1 MKTKKH
7 TLKQILSFYKPY
19 KGLFAAD
26 LLCSLIAA
34 AIGLVLP
41 LGAGYITDNVLAGDL
56 SAAPGKI
63 LGVGALLL
71 GLVLVQALCS
81 YFMDYQGHAIGAR
94 MERDMRAQLFA
105 HCQRLSFSYFD
116 SHPIG
121 DLMSRL
127 TNDSLSLAEFFH
139 HVPED
144 VLVNS
149 IKFVGASLIL
159 WHIHWQMTL
168 VILCFLPFMLA
179 YTLYFNKK
187 MAAALEQ
194 GREDMGE
201 INAQAEDT
209 LSAIRMVQSFG
220 NEAVEAQKFHVRNEK
235 FLESRKRGYKGE
247 ALCYGGMDAFSS
259 LIPIA
264 VVVVGGL
271 SILQGSLALSELVVF
286 LLYVSYFTQPIQ
298 SLVNTSRLIQEGR
311 TGFARYMEILET
323 QPEVADLP
331 GAQELPPVKGDIR
344 FSHVTFRYGEGDAVF
359 RDLNLTIRA
368 GEYVAL
374 VGASGVGKTT
384 LCSLIPRFY
393 DVEAGEITVD
403 GVPIRQATL
412 RSLRGSVGLVQ
423 QDVAL
428 FTGSVTEN
436 IAYGRPGATF
446 QQVREAARKAGAEEF
461 IQKLPQGY
469 DTDIGPRGVKLSGGQ
484 RQRLSIARTFLKDPP
499 ILILDEATSA
509 LDSQSELVVQRSLED
524 LARHRTTLVIAH
536 RLSTIQGAQRIV
548 VLDENGVCEE
558 GTHQS
563 LLAQGGVYAKLYAA
577 SFQP

>member
-41 LGAGYITDNVLAGDL
+41 LGAGYITDNVLTGDL

-331 GAQELPPVKGDIR
+331 GAQDLPPVKGDIR

>member
-41 LGAGYITDNVLAGDL
+41 LGAGYITDNVLTGDL

-331 GAQELPPVKGDIR
+331 GAQDLPPVKGDIQ

-446 QQVREAARKAGAEEF
+446 QQVREAARKAGAEDF

-484 RQRLSIARTFLKDPP
+484 RQRLSIARAFLKDPP

-563 LLAQGGVYAKLYAA
+563 LMAQGGVYAKLYAA

>member
-331 GAQELPPVKGDIR
+331 GVQDLPPVKGDIR

-484 RQRLSIARTFLKDPP
+484 RQRLSIARAFLKDPP

-558 GTHQS
+558 GTHHS

>member
-298 SLVNTSRLIQEGR
+298 SLVNTSWLIQEGR

-331 GAQELPPVKGDIR
+331 GAQELPPVKGDIQ

-484 RQRLSIARTFLKDPP
+484 RQRLSIARAFLKDPP

-563 LLAQGGVYAKLYAA
+563 LMAQGGVYAKLYAA

>member
-41 LGAGYITDNVLAGDL
+41 LGAGYITDNVLTGDL

-331 GAQELPPVKGDIR
+331 GAQDLPPVKGDIR

-563 LLAQGGVYAKLYAA
+563 LMAQGGVYAKLYAA

>member
-331 GAQELPPVKGDIR
+331 GAQDLPPVKGDIQ

-428 FTGSVTEN
+428 FAGSVTEN

-484 RQRLSIARTFLKDPP
+484 RQRLSIARAFLKDPP

-558 GTHQS
+558 GTHHS
-563 LLAQGGVYAKLYAA
+563 LMAQGGVYAKLYAA

>member
-41 LGAGYITDNVLAGDL
+41 LGAGYITDNVLTGDL

-235 FLESRKRGYKGE
+235 FLESRKRGYQGE

-331 GAQELPPVKGDIR
+331 GAQDLPSVKGDIR

-484 RQRLSIARTFLKDPP
+484 RQRLSIARAFLKDPP

-563 LLAQGGVYAKLYAA
+563 LMAQGGVYAKLYAA

>member
-41 LGAGYITDNVLAGDL
+41 LGAGYITDKVLTGDL

-179 YTLYFNKK
+179 YTLHFNKK

-331 GAQELPPVKGDIR
+331 GAQDLPPVKGDIQ

-446 QQVREAARKAGAEEF
+446 QQVREAARKAGAEKF

-484 RQRLSIARTFLKDPP
+484 RQRLSIARAFLKDPP

-563 LLAQGGVYAKLYAA
+563 LMAQGGVYAKLYAA

>member
-1 MKTKKH
+1 MKTK
-7 TLKQILSFYKPY
+7 TNTFRQILSFYKPY

-26 LLCSLIAA
+26 LLCSLTAA

-41 LGAGYITDNVLAGDL
+41 LGAGAITENVLTGDL
-56 SAAPGKI
+56 TAAPGKI
-63 LGVGALLL
+63 LRIGGLLL
-71 GLVLVQALCS
+71 GLVAVQALCS
-81 YFMDYQGHAIGAR
+81 YFMDYQGHSIGAK
-94 MERDMRAQLFA
+94 MERDMRAQLFH

-149 IKFVGASLIL
+149 IKFAGACLFHSTMAG
-159 WHIHWQMTL
+159 QMTL

-179 YTLYFNKK
+179 YTLFFNKK
-187 MAAALEQ
+187 MAAALQ
-194 GREDMGE
+194 RGREDMGE

-220 NEAVEAQKFHVRNEK
+220 NEGVEEEKFHRLNEK
-235 FLESRKRGYKGE
+235 FLRSRRKSYQGE
-247 ALCYGGMDAFSS
+247 ALCYGGMDAFAS

-264 VVVVGGL
+264 VVVAGGF
-271 SILQGSLALSELVVF
+271 SILSGSLELSELVVF
-286 LLYVSYFTQPIQ
+286 LLYVGYFTQPIQ

-311 TGFARYMEILET
+311 TGLRRYMEILET
-323 QPEVADLP
+323 QPEITDAP
-331 GAQELPPVKGDIR
+331 GAGELPAVKGDIQ
-344 FSHVTFRYGEGDAVF
+344 FSHVDFRYGEGDQVF
-359 RDLNLTIRA
+359 QDLNLTIRA

-393 DVEAGEITVD
+393 DVDAGEITID
-403 GVPIRQATL
+403 GTPIRSVTL
-412 RSLRGSVGLVQ
+412 RSLRRNVGLVQ

-436 IAYGRPGATF
+436 IAYGKPGATF
-446 QQVREAARKAGAEEF
+446 EEVQAAARRAGAEEF
-461 IQKLPQGY
+461 IRKLPQGY

-484 RQRLSIARTFLKDPP
+484 RQRLSIARAFLKDPP

-548 VLDENGVCEE
+548 VLGENGVCEE

-563 LLAQGGVYAKLYAA
+563 LMAQGGVYAKLYAA

>member
-41 LGAGYITDNVLAGDL
+41 LGAGYITDNVLTGDL

-311 TGFARYMEILET
+311 TGFARTMEILET

-331 GAQELPPVKGDIR
+331 GAQDLPPVKGDIQ
-344 FSHVTFRYGEGDAVF
+344 FSHVTFRYGEEDAVF

-484 RQRLSIARTFLKDPP
+484 RQRLSIARAFLKDPP

>member
-41 LGAGYITDNVLAGDL
+41 LGAGYITDNVLTGDL

-71 GLVLVQALCS
+71 GLVLVQTLCS

-105 HCQRLSFSYFD
+105 HCQRLSFSYYD

-298 SLVNTSRLIQEGR
+298 SLVNTSRLIQEGS

-331 GAQELPPVKGDIR
+331 GAQDLPPVKGDIR

-484 RQRLSIARTFLKDPP
+484 RQRLSIARAFLKDPP

-563 LLAQGGVYAKLYAA
+563 LMAQRGVYAKLYAA

>member
-41 LGAGYITDNVLAGDL
+41 LGTGYITDNVLTGDL

-331 GAQELPPVKGDIR
+331 GAQDLPPVKGDIR

-484 RQRLSIARTFLKDPP
+484 RQRLSIARAFLKDPP

-563 LLAQGGVYAKLYAA
+563 LMAQGGVYAKLYAA

>member
-41 LGAGYITDNVLAGDL
+41 LGAGYITDNVLTGDL

-331 GAQELPPVKGDIR
+331 GAQDLPPVKGDIR

-359 RDLNLTIRA
+359 RDLNLAIRA

-412 RSLRGSVGLVQ
+412 RSLRGNVGLVQ

-484 RQRLSIARTFLKDPP
+484 RQRLSIARAFLKDPP

-563 LLAQGGVYAKLYAA
+563 LMAQGGVYAKLYAA

>member
-71 GLVLVQALCS
+71 VLVLVQALCS

-331 GAQELPPVKGDIR
+331 GAQDLPPVKGDIR

-469 DTDIGPRGVKLSGGQ
+469 DTDIGPGG
-484 RQRLSIARTFLKDPP
+484 
-499 ILILDEATSA
+499 
-509 LDSQSELVVQRSLED
+509 
-524 LARHRTTLVIAH
+524 
-536 RLSTIQGAQRIV
+536 
-548 VLDENGVCEE
+548 
-558 GTHQS
+558 
-563 LLAQGGVYAKLYAA
+563 
-577 SFQP
+577 

>member
-41 LGAGYITDNVLAGDL
+41 LGAGYITDKVLTGDL

-331 GAQELPPVKGDIR
+331 GAQDLPPVKGDIR

-384 LCSLIPRFY
+384 LCSLISRFY

-484 RQRLSIARTFLKDPP
+484 RQRLSIARAFLKDPP

-563 LLAQGGVYAKLYAA
+563 LMAQGGVYAKLYAA

>member
-331 GAQELPPVKGDIR
+331 GAQDLPPVKGDIR

-484 RQRLSIARTFLKDPP
+484 RQRLSIARAFLKDPP

-563 LLAQGGVYAKLYAA
+563 LMAQGGVYAKLYAA

>member
-220 NEAVEAQKFHVRNEK
+220 NEAAEAQKFHVRNEK

-331 GAQELPPVKGDIR
+331 GAQDLPPVKGDIQ

-484 RQRLSIARTFLKDPP
+484 RQRLSIARAFLKDPP

-563 LLAQGGVYAKLYAA
+563 LMAQGGVYAKLYAA

>member
-41 LGAGYITDNVLAGDL
+41 LGAGYITDNVLTGDL

-323 QPEVADLP
+323 QPKVADLP

-484 RQRLSIARTFLKDPP
+484 RQRLSIARAFLKDPP

-558 GTHQS
+558 GTHHS
-563 LLAQGGVYAKLYAA
+563 LMAQGGVYAKLYAA

>member
-209 LSAIRMVQSFG
+209 LFAIRMVQSFG

-331 GAQELPPVKGDIR
+331 GAQDLPPVKGDIQ

-484 RQRLSIARTFLKDPP
+484 RQRLSIARAFLKDPP

-563 LLAQGGVYAKLYAA
+563 LMAQGGVYAKLYAA

>member
-41 LGAGYITDNVLAGDL
+41 LGAGYITDTVLTGDL

-331 GAQELPPVKGDIR
+331 GAQDLPPVKGDIR

-393 DVEAGEITVD
+393 DVEAGKITVD

-484 RQRLSIARTFLKDPP
+484 RQRLSIARAFLKDPP

-563 LLAQGGVYAKLYAA
+563 LMAQGGVYAKLYAA